1 MLRSAGLRSSRFL
14 LPTPPPSDSGSAA
27 NLAVGPLQHKV
38 VTVDISE
45 TAVEKIRVFYF
56 LNGMKSCSQECC
68 LLTAERYF
76 LLEDLEFPDNF

>member
-45 TAVEKIRVFYF
+45 TAVEKIRVFLF
-56 LNGMKSCSQECC
+56 S
-68 LLTAERYF
+68 
-76 LLEDLEFPDNF
+76 